1 MGVGILAMHFIGL
14 KAWYVAGTVQW
25 NVYGVV
31 MTFVLGLGLS
41 ALAVNRANRPAT
53 RRCRHGAAIV
63 LAFMICTMH
72 YALAAS
78 TTTVADASVALPPYL
93 IPAGM
98 LGFVAVAAV
107 LLVMGSGFS
116 TYIID
121 LRSRT
126 ESADRIHQL
135 SFNDTMTG
143 LPNRIAFNERLAFD
157 AAEAH
162 EKAHKLAAFSIDV
175 DCFKDV
181 NDLFGH
187 GAGDL
192 LLIEVADR
200 MRRLLGPGEFLAR
213 QSGDEFLGL
222 QTANHPHDAHA
233 FAGRVAE
240 VFSQPFRVQGQ
251 AVTLTASI
259 GFSIFPVD
267 SPERDQVLSN
277 AKLAMHRG
285 KSKQR
290 GAICQYQREM
300 DDIARAR
307 RALARDLQTAAERGE
322 LELHYQLQTS
332 LANGKICGAE
342 ALMRWRHPKRGMISP
357 AEFIPLAEETETI
370 IPMGE
375 WALRTACRDA
385 AVGKIPGTVAVNLSP
400 VQFGRDDLAE
410 TIHAILLGTGLSPK
424 RLEVEVTESTIMSD
438 QTPGLHILRK
448 LKAMGIS
455 VAMDD
460 FGTGYSSLATLHA
473 FPFDKI
479 KLDQSFVKRLPDD
492 AAAAAIVR
500 TVLALGESL
509 GTRCWPRASRPSRS
523 GNCWPPAKA
532 APRAR
537 AICSP
542 DRWRSRNCPRRSRP
556 RRDLCARMNQSVST
570 RRLRWPLRANRLS
583 KHCHCNDVV
592 SSIRRETIH
601 QAVAAGALEIG
612 LRAAAIR
619 SARGMRAVPGF
630 RRVIVAQSDAVGMTD
645 ECRALRAARPV
656 LAGAIVARR
665 KGRTVG
671 LRSRQHVVPVR
682 RIATAVDDIAFL
694 GKRGLF
700 GQIVGAVQ
708 LGDILGDHD
717 ALRILPRSLADAV
730 ARIHGG
736 CSIGGLGRKI
746 SAPGFGARAGRL
758 RQGLAVIV
766 GAGEAA
772 EIAAIA
778 DAGRCEEERG
788 VGSLR
793 PRGPVCNNGKRDRR
807 EKAKA
812 RAREDVGES
821 GHRFLRFSCFNRR
834 LDRRRHP
841 DFNTLSQTLF
851 RFQDNPANT
860 ATGDRK

>member
-98 LGFVAVAAV
+98 LGFVVVAAV

-126 ESADRIHQL
+126 ELADRIHQL

-222 QTANHPHDAHA
+222 QMSANHPHDAHA

-267 SPERDQVLSN
+267 TPERDQVLSN

-385 AVGKIPGTVAVNLSP
+385 AEGKIPGTVAVNLSP

-410 TIHAILLGTGLSPK
+410 TIHAILLDTGLSPK

-438 QTPGLHILRK
+438 QTRGLHILRK

-500 TVLALGESL
+500 TVLALGDSL
-509 GTRCWPRASRPSRS
+509 GIPVLAEGIETEPQWQLL
-523 GNCWPPAKA
+523 
-532 APRAR
+532 APREG
-537 AICSP
+537 
-542 DRWRSRNCPRRSRP
+542 
-556 RRDLCARMNQSVST
+556 CAKGQGY
-570 RRLRWPLRANRLS
+570 L
-583 KHCHCNDVV
+583 
-592 SSIRRETIH
+592 
-601 QAVAAGALEIG
+601 
-612 LRAAAIR
+612 
-619 SARGMRAVPGF
+619 F
-630 RRVIVAQSDAVGMTD
+630 
-645 ECRALRAARPV
+645 ARPV
-656 LAGAIVARR
+656 ALAQLPAAIEAAARF
-665 KGRTVG
+665 
-671 LRSRQHVVPVR
+671 VR
-682 RIATAVDDIAFL
+682 EDESERI
-694 GKRGLF
+694 
-700 GQIVGAVQ
+700 
-708 LGDILGDHD
+708 D
-717 ALRILPRSLADAV
+717 APLAV
-730 ARIHGG
+730 AFA
-736 CSIGGLGRKI
+736 S
-746 SAPGFGARAGRL
+746 
-758 RQGLAVIV
+758 
-766 GAGEAA
+766 
-772 EIAAIA
+772 
-778 DAGRCEEERG
+778 
-788 VGSLR
+788 
-793 PRGPVCNNGKRDRR
+793 
-807 EKAKA
+807 
-812 RAREDVGES
+812 
-821 GHRFLRFSCFNRR
+821 
-834 LDRRRHP
+834 
-841 DFNTLSQTLF
+841 
-851 RFQDNPANT
+851 
-860 ATGDRK
+860 